1 MFRLSPMKNV
11 VNRAKNFEL
20 LIEHFKICCEPFY
33 YEKIDP
39 VSGESSVKP
48 KYSDMI
54 DEDKSLINL
63 VAQFVKQNPKHI

>member
-1 MFRLSPMKNV
+1 
-11 VNRAKNFEL
+11 VNRAKNFEM

-39 VSGESSVKP
+39 VSGEASIKP

-54 DEDKSLINL
+54 DEDKSLLNL
-63 VAQFVKQNPKHI
+63 VA